1 MKLINL
7 LLILL
12 VFITSCTSLG
22 EAGKVLR
29 NEKVTTT
36 DEFLIKKKEPL
47 VMPPD
52 YNKMPEP
59 DSIETKKIDGKDKI
73 KKVLNSENTN
83 MKKKKQ
89 TRTTEIENS
98 IIERIR

>member
-1 MKLINL
+1 MKPINL
-7 LLILL
+7 FLIFFIL
-12 VFITSCTSLG
+12 ITSCTSLD

-29 NEKVTTT
+29 NQKTVTT
-36 DEFLIKKKEPL
+36 DEFLIEKKEPL

-52 YNKMPEP
+52 YNKIPAP
-59 DSIETKKIDGKDKI
+59 DSIEKKGVDDKDKI

-83 MKKKKQ
+83 IKKKNQ

>member
-1 MKLINL
+1 MKPIYLIQICF
-7 LLILL
+7 IL
-12 VFITSCTSLG
+12 ITSCASFE

-29 NEKVTTT
+29 NQKTITT
-36 DEFLIKKKEPL
+36 DEFLIEKKEPL

-52 YNKMPEP
+52 YNKIPTP
-59 DSIETKKIDGKDKI
+59 DSIEKKKVDDKDKI

-83 MKKKKQ
+83 IKKKNQ

>member
-1 MKLINL
+1 
-7 LLILL
+7 
-12 VFITSCTSLG
+12 
-22 EAGKVLR
+22 
-29 NEKVTTT
+29 
-36 DEFLIKKKEPL
+36 
-47 VMPPD
+47 MPPD

-83 MKKKKQ
+83 IKKKKQ